1 MYDQGFAR
9 VAACTVPVTIADPA
23 SNAAVILEQV
33 RGCHREGVAVAAFPE
48 LGLTGYAID
57 DLVLQDVVLA
67 AVDRAVADIAA
78 ATADLL
84 PLVIVGAPLRHGL
97 RVFNCAVVIHRG
109 AVLGV
114 VPKSYLPTYREFYDK
129 RYFGSGQSLAGEIT
143 VAGSTVPFGEMV
155 TYYKNVTKDKGTLV
169 FEVPPTHVFEI
180 AKFREETM
188 AFPPTVT
195 IKDYTFS
202 GSAGYPNPKAGA
214 QPERFPTLIQIVPPP
229 AGTAK

>member
-1 MYDQGFAR
+1 MGGWA
-9 VAACTVPVTIADPA
+9 
-23 SNAAVILEQV
+23 
-33 RGCHREGVAVAAFPE
+33 GAVAA
-48 LGLTGYAID
+48 
-57 DLVLQDVVLA
+57 VVGGTIA
-67 AVDRAVADIAA
+67 IAA
-78 ATADLL
+78 QAPQPPRTTQPA
-84 PLVIVGAPLRHGL
+84 PAARAGAPVVAPATPVAQAPTVGDGRPSEQELWGVPVYPSAVFLRSYDAG
-97 RVFNCAVVIHRG
+97 RG
-109 AVLGV
+109 Q
-114 VPKSYLPTYREFYDK
+114 KYYIF
-129 RYFGSGQSLAGEIT
+129 
-143 VAGSTVPFGEMV
+143 GSTVPFGEMV